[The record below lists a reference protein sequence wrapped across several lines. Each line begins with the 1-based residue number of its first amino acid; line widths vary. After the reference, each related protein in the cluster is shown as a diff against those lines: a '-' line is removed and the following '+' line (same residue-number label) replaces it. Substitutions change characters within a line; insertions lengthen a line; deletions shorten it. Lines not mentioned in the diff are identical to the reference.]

1 MLAGLKEKFA
11 YLTAQQH
18 ELDEALRS
26 RGSEHQLPI
35 DNAPRRDAEATLTQL
50 SSEWERLRAALRGVN
65 SSSVTRSASAGDAFV
80 GSGALASAIASVS
93 AVTSSQSP
101 AASSS
106 RLDRSTANATPT
118 SSAAA
123 SAAAGAIAGAGA
135 GQGGSIGT
143 AGGAAAGASPL
154 LSRANLES
162 VHAALAD
169 IERWLSSLHENL
181 RAKKLVVNRALLRIE
196 RNLLVDD
203 DAQVPDEYQE
213 ILNRIQVYTV

>member
-26 RGSEHQLPI
+26 RGSEQQLPT
-35 DNAPRRDAEATLTQL
+35 DNVPRRDAEASLTQL

-101 AASSS
+101 AAASS
-106 RLDRSTANATPT
+106 RPDRSTANATPT
-118 SSAAA
+118 SSVAA
-123 SAAAGAIAGAGA
+123 STGAIAAGA
-135 GQGGSIGT
+135 GQGGGIGI
-143 AGGAAAGASPL
+143 AGGPAAAGASPL